1 MKHLSVILILL
12 ALLFASIASASGFI
26 ESSQSYWTTGE
37 FNIVYDE
44 KNDIYWAMMP
54 SKAYIGDF
62 VLPFFVRYDVFWISG
77 DFSQIEKSF
86 SGGHMKLNMMPSE
99 NGLLYERELYLSG
112 TAEYIYEYNP
122 NTGKNKK
129 AVPYPVEGLM
139 GNANGKPLYV
149 YDNPNGDM
157 ELNLYCYDKATE
169 QQTLLARSVVPCIMN
184 AQSLFYHGDDG
195 QAYEISL
202 QTMQNKTADMP
213 ENISDINNNGYMLD
227 IDNCLLYTPDGGIID
242 VKFISGADSIDL
254 QDSRLYSFHREE
266 NRCFIQYI
274 NLNKADDVVTIE
286 LPEDENAC
294 LIICNN
300 KAFLSNSREHKIY
313 YVDLLTGET
322 GCIILPHFFISKL
335 IADHA
340 WIFLAI
346 PVLVILAIHMIRRRG
361 SRHKKQSTVL

>member
-1 MKHLSVILILL
+1 MKHLSIFLILF
-12 ALLFASIASASGFI
+12 ALLFSSAASASGFI

-44 KNDIYWAMMP
+44 KNDVYWAMMP

-62 VLPFFVRYDVFWISG
+62 VLPFFVRYDVFRISG

-129 AVPYPVEGLM
+129 AVLYPVEGLM
-139 GNANGKPLYV
+139 GKANGKTLYV
-149 YDNPNGDM
+149 YDNPNDDRV
-157 ELNLYCYDKATE
+157 LDLYSYDISAKQE
-169 QQTLLARSVVPCIMN
+169 TLLARDVVPCVMN
-184 AQSLFYHGDDG
+184 AQSLFYRGNNG
-195 QAYEISL
+195 QVYEYSL
-202 QTMQNKTADMP
+202 ETMQNKATDMP
-213 ENISDINNNGYMLD
+213 ENISDVNNNGYMLND
-227 IDNCLLYTPDGGIID
+227 DDCLLYTPNGNIIHVD
-242 VKFISGADSIDL
+242 FIAGAKSIDL
-254 QDSRLYSFHREE
+254 QDNWLYAFHREKT
-266 NRCFIQYI
+266 RQFIQYI
-274 NLNKADDVVTIE
+274 HLNQADDVITVE

-300 KAFLSNSREHKIY
+300 KVFLSNSREHKIC
-313 YVDLLTGET
+313 YVDLLKGET

-340 WIFLAI
+340 CIFLTI
-346 PVLVILAIHMIRRRG
+346 PILVISAIHIIRHRG